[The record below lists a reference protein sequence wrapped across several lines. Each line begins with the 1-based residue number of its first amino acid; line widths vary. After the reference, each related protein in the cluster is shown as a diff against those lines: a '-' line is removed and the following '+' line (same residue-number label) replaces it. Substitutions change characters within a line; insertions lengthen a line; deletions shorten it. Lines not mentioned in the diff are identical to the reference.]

1 MVVFRHYVRDFY
13 LSLIFLVL
21 IVCIK
26 IWNHYYC
33 GRIGDMKERQ
43 KKLTNTMQIDGRDSN
58 KGNLMKAVMG
68 YIVSLVVYIIM

>member
-1 MVVFRHYVRDFY
+1 MVVFRLNVRDFY

-26 IWNHYYC
+26 IWNYNYC
-33 GRIGDMKERQ
+33 GKVGDMKERQ